1 MGNRI
6 NESFQYTLSTGRVK
20 TFESA
25 MNLYNSTVEPRR
37 PRILLTPKGS
47 TTLQNYT
54 QPDQS
59 SLIKAKSLAPTLFSS
74 TVPDASQS
82 TKLIAMERLA
92 KNPS

>member
-1 MGNRI
+1 MYAFIPMGNRI

-59 SLIKAKSLAPTLFSS
+59 SFVLIHFIFHWQHVGPVQSLP
-74 TVPDASQS
+74 PH
-82 TKLIAMERLA
+82 
-92 KNPS
+92 